1 MSIPGLGQLPVK
13 AATSTVRR
21 INLRPFWEWRFEIPS
36 ASTITVRLISG
47 TAERDGTE
55 LAQNVTYKFRGPAKS
70 KVLTWRGCE
79 VEFEATAG
87 AESVVEYVAEHASPD
102 ETPQTVYVNLH
113 FLLDGLRK
121 EARARNTTGPRV
133 LIAGATDAGKTSLAR
148 TLAALAVRSGAQP
161 LVVNTDPCEGM
172 LSLPGTLTAAV
183 YATVMDLEGEGTNG
197 WGGTPTSGPS
207 AVPVKLPIAQYYGR
221 RDAAEDMPL
230 YRELASKLA
239 GSVTARM
246 GGDVDVRSSG
256 MIIDTPGVPD
266 DDLSGEPGQ
275 GGMDA
280 LTHVVDEFSVNI
292 IVVLGSPR
300 IHAELQRR
308 LGKEKTSLGEPI
320 GVVLLDKSDGAMER
334 NEGWMQAVQEATIK
348 EYFFGDS
355 NRTLSP
361 FTQQVD
367 FDGVA
372 IYRIPEP
379 SEYPSEE
386 RGLEKVEPTPALSHW
401 TLAVMNASVGDS
413 PETIRTATVLGFVY
427 ISDVNKDRR
436 KLSMLT
442 PVSGRIGNR
451 PLLWGTWPEQFI
463 NLLG

>member
-1 MSIPGLGQLPVK
+1 M
-13 AATSTVRR
+13 RR

-36 ASTITVRLISG
+36 SSTVTVRLISG

-55 LAQNVTYKFRGPAKS
+55 LALNVTYKFRGPAKS

-79 VEFEATAG
+79 LEFEATAG
-87 AESVVEYVAEHASPD
+87 AESVVEHVAEHPGPD
-102 ETPQTVYVNLH
+102 ETPQTSYLNLH
-113 FLLDGLRK
+113 FLLDGLRRD
-121 EARARNTTGPRV
+121 ARARDATGPRV
-133 LIAGATDAGKTSLAR
+133 LLAGAQHAGKTSLAR
-148 TLAALAVRSGAQP
+148 TLAALAVRAGAQP
-161 LVVNTDPCEGM
+161 LVVNTDPREGM

-221 RDAAEDMPL
+221 QDAAGDPQL

-256 MIIDTPGVPD
+256 MIIDTPGV
-266 DDLSGEPGQ
+266 DLSGSSGQ
-275 GGMDA
+275 GAMDA
-280 LTHVVDEFSVNI
+280 MAHVVDEFSVNI
-292 IVVLGSPR
+292 IVVVGSPG

-308 LGKEKTSLGEPI
+308 FGREKTSLGEPI
-320 GVVLLDKSDGAMER
+320 GLVLLDKSGGAVER
-334 NEGWMQAVQEATIK
+334 DEGWMQAVQEATIK

-372 IYRIPEP
+372 IYRIPERKIP
-379 SEYPSEE
+379 
-386 RGLEKVEPTPALSHW
+386 K
-401 TLAVMNASVGDS
+401 NASPHPGAFF
-413 PETIRTATVLGFVY
+413 ATRH
-427 ISDVNKDRR
+427 IC
-436 KLSMLT
+436 
-442 PVSGRIGNR
+442 
-451 PLLWGTWPEQFI
+451 
-463 NLLG
+463 

>member
-13 AATSTVRR
+13 AATSSVRR
-21 INLRPFWEWRFEIPS
+21 TNLRPFWEWRFEIPS
-36 ASTITVRLISG
+36 SSIVTVRLISG

-55 LAQNVTYKFRGPAKS
+55 LALNVTYKFRGPAKS

-79 VEFEATAG
+79 LEFEATAG
-87 AESVVEYVAEHASPD
+87 ADSVVEYVAEHLGPD
-102 ETPQTVYVNLH
+102 ETPQTSYLNLH
-113 FLLDGLRK
+113 FLLDGLRR
-121 EARARNTTGPRV
+121 EARARDATGPRV
-133 LIAGATDAGKTSLAR
+133 LVAGARDVGKTSLAR
-148 TLAALAVRSGAQP
+148 TLAALAVRAGAQP
-161 LVVNTDPCEGM
+161 LVVNTDPREGM

-221 RDAAEDMPL
+221 QDATDDPQL

-256 MIIDTPGVPD
+256 MIIDTPGV
-266 DDLSGEPGQ
+266 DLSGSSGQ
-275 GGMDA
+275 GAMDA
-280 LTHVVDEFSVNI
+280 MAHVVDEFSVNI
-292 IVVLGSPR
+292 IVVVGSPG

-308 LGKEKTSLGEPI
+308 FGREKTSLGEPI
-320 GVVLLDKSDGAMER
+320 GLVLLDKSGGAVER
-334 NEGWMQAVQEATIK
+334 DEGWMQAVQEATIK

-379 SEYPSEE
+379 SDYPTDE

-413 PETIRTATVLGFVY
+413 PEAIRTATVLGFVY
-427 ISDVNKDRR
+427 ISDVHKDRR

-442 PVSGRIGNR
+442 PVSGRIGSR
-451 PLLWGTWPEQFI
+451 PLLWGNWPEQFI